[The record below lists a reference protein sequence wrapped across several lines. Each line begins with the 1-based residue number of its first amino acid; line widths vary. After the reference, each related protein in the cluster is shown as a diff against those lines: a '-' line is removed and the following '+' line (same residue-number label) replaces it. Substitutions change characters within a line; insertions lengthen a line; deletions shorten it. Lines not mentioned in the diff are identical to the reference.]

1 MSTSLLDTT
10 RGIDLVRN
18 WRLECLIRAG
28 YPQREALE
36 LSELPDLDLHR
47 AVRLLERGCTVETA
61 LRIPL

>member
-18 WRLECLIRAG
+18 WRLECLTRAG
-28 YPQREALE
+28 YPRREAHE
-36 LSELPDLDLHR
+36 LSELPDLDLHL

-61 LRIPL
+61 LRILL